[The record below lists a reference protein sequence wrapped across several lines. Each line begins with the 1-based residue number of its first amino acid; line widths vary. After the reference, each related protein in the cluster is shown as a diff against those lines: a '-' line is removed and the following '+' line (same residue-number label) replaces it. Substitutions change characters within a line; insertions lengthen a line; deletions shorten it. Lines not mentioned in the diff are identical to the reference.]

1 MRASELLCRQ
11 AGLVPEGFPSKKQ
24 TTCVFCGDAIA
35 VGDRCSRFR
44 PGQTFM
50 NGPDL
55 CARDSARDVLCGYCI
70 HLTNKALMQKTQ
82 HAFITRDHI
91 LPFHKLTYKKWLL
104 LHPPEPPFVVL
115 QSDAK
120 LAHMV
125 WRTPVTISKDLWYV
139 RLGKRQLIVRMP
151 LVRAALD
158 CFASVADRF
167 ASAQPQTKKGAAPP
181 RLLSP
186 FAAIGYELDD
196 LDYWRIRSDVRPY
209 LNSNDF
215 ELIHKLRPGEY
226 WALAILCTKK
236 EPTNPME
243 PIQ

>member
-11 AGLVPEGFPSKKQ
+11 AGLAPEGSPSKKQ

-91 LPFHKLTYKKWLL
+91 LPFHKLTYKSGSCFI
-104 LHPPEPPFVVL
+104 PPN
-115 QSDAK
+115 
-120 LAHMV
+120 
-125 WRTPVTISKDLWYV
+125 
-139 RLGKRQLIVRMP
+139 
-151 LVRAALD
+151 
-158 CFASVADRF
+158 
-167 ASAQPQTKKGAAPP
+167 
-181 RLLSP
+181 RLLSCSR
-186 FAAIGYELDD
+186 ATRS
-196 LDYWRIRSDVRPY
+196 WRTWSGARLLLYPKICGTSDSA
-209 LNSNDF
+209 NAN
-215 ELIHKLRPGEY
+215 
-226 WALAILCTKK
+226 
-236 EPTNPME
+236 
-243 PIQ
+243 